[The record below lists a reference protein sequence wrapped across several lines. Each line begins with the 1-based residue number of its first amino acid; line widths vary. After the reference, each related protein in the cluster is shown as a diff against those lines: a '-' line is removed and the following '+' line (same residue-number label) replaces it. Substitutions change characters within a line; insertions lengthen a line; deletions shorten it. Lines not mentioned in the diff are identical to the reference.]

1 MPLNSLLTDALR
13 SLLTELA
20 VGPSGKS
27 AYVLNPG
34 DRGLLESLR
43 ALSAAQA
50 SERPQGR
57 SSIASHVHHLHY
69 GFTLANRRARGEDPY
84 ADANWSASWRQ
95 QDVDEVEWLRLV
107 TALGDEIKKW
117 REAMSPGEWD
127 PILLTG
133 TIASIAH
140 LAYHLGAIRQ
150 LNAAT
155 AGPRETQ

>member
-1 MPLNSLLTDALR
+1 MDLNTLLTDALR
-13 SLLTELA
+13 NLLTELA
-20 VGPSGKS
+20 VGPPGKS

-34 DRGLLESLR
+34 DRGLLESLS

-50 SERPQGR
+50 SARPQGR

-84 ADANWSASWRQ
+84 TDANWSQSWRQ
-95 QDVDEVEWLRLV
+95 QVVDDGEWARLV

-117 REAMSPGEWD
+117 REAISPRDWD
-127 PILLTG
+127 PVVLTG

>member
-1 MPLNSLLTDALR
+1 MTLNSLLTDALR

-43 ALSAAQA
+43 GLSAAQA

>member
-1 MPLNSLLTDALR
+1 MDLNRLLVDALR
-13 SLLTELA
+13 GLLTELA
-20 VGPSGKS
+20 VGPPGTS

-50 SERPQGR
+50 SVRPQGR
-57 SSIASHVHHLHY
+57 SSIASHAHHLHY
-69 GFTLANRRARGEDPY
+69 GFTLMNRWARGEDPFK
-84 ADANWSASWRQ
+84 DANWSESWRQ
-95 QDVDEVEWLRLV
+95 QQVDDAAWAKLL

-117 REAMSPGEWD
+117 REAISPRDWD
-127 PILLTG
+127 PVVLTG